1 MFELVDSLCSLAVAR
16 WHRCHRGTV
25 WECDFSGLVYG
36 VEQFNSSPYKVGIV
50 GADVILF
57 GGFQFLVSHHF
68 HQHLQV
74 HIVGGTITCVSV
86 AEFVKFEI
94 NT

>member
-1 MFELVDSLCSLAVAR
+1 MFELVDSLCFLAVAY
-16 WHRCHRGTV
+16 WHCCHRGTV

-57 GGFQFLVSHHF
+57 GGFQFFVSHHF
-68 HQHLQV
+68 H
-74 HIVGGTITCVSV
+74 
-86 AEFVKFEI
+86 
-94 NT
+94 